1 MTRNIT
7 LAIDDTVLETVRI
20 VAAEEKTT
28 VNAMVRDYLTNVAKQ
43 RGRREEARAAFRELA
58 ERSEARLGPDYV
70 WNREDIYADR
80 VFPRHERADLRGD
93 GKAR

>member
-7 LAIDDTVLETVRI
+7 LAIEDEILEVVRV

-28 VNAMVRDYLTNVAKQ
+28 VNAMVRDYLSGIAKQ
-43 RGRREEARAAFRELA
+43 RGRRQEARAKFRELA
-58 ERSEARLGPDYV
+58 QNSEARLGPNYV

-80 VFPRHERADLRGD
+80 MLPRHERPDLRRD
-93 GKAR
+93 GESG